1 MKKYVFI
8 AILLLAQ
15 SCQGDLT
22 LPPQPADLIESDSM
36 VFLLRE
42 LTVMEA
48 AVQQRYQNL
57 NVYYKVMSNSGKAFL
72 KQHGISTKRFE
83 ESYEY
88 YITRE
93 AELQAI
99 NSQVIDSLN
108 KNASQ
113 LTTH

>member
-1 MKKYVFI
+1 
-8 AILLLAQ
+8 L
-15 SCQGDLT
+15 
-22 LPPQPADLIESDSM
+22 
-36 VFLLRE
+36 
-42 LTVMEA
+42 
-48 AVQQRYQNL
+48 
-57 NVYYKVMSNSGKAFL
+57 SNSGKAFL

>member
-1 MKKYVFI
+1 MKKGLFI
-8 AILLLAQ
+8 GLLVLVQ
-15 SCQGDLT
+15 SCQGDLQ
-22 LPPQPADLIESDSM
+22 LPPQPTDLIESDSM

-57 NVYYKVMSNSGKAFL
+57 NVYYKVMSNSGKSFL
-72 KQHGISTKRFE
+72 KQYGISTKRFE
-83 ESYEY
+83 KSYEY
-88 YITRE
+88 YVTHE
-93 AELQAI
+93 SELQAI

>member
-8 AILLLAQ
+8 AVLFLVQ
-15 SCQGDLT
+15 SCQGELDL
-22 LPPQPADLIESDSM
+22 PQPPADLIESDSM

-57 NVYYKVMSNSGKAFL
+57 NVYYKVLSNSGKSFL
-72 KQHGISTKRFE
+72 KQHGISAKRFE
-83 ESYEY
+83 QSYEY

-108 KNASQ
+108 KNASR
-113 LTTH
+113 LTAH